1 MKQKDQVDLKYSEI
15 ADAKNAILDFWPA
28 GGFLE
33 IGIGLGTK
41 FFIVDFFSR
50 GEKARLFEHV
60 TVCNSFAIHILAV
73 SILCG
78 KVKERPLQSTCV

>member
-15 ADAKNAILDFWPA
+15 ADAKNAIVDFWPA

-33 IGIGLGTK
+33 IGSGLGTK
-41 FFIVDFFSR
+41 FFTFDFCSI
-50 GEKARLFEHV
+50 GKKARLFEQV
-60 TVCNSFAIHILAV
+60 TVCSSFAIHILAV